1 MIIDDFDIGGGVVD
15 EFLGLMVIS
24 AISDVFIDD
33 SYLIFDDSGSGD
45 GVVDESVGFMI
56 IPARFM
62 IIPATVI
69 RSRVWMREKV
79 R

>member
-1 MIIDDFDIGGGVVD
+1 MNPT
-15 EFLGLMVIS
+15 LS
-24 AISDVFIDD
+24 TISDVFIDESD
-33 SYLIFDDSGSGD
+33 LIKDVFDWFVDDSGGSD

-56 IPARFM
+56 ISARFM

-69 RSRVWMREKV
+69 RSRVLVWMREKV